1 MGCRL
6 IQANLYYLCVSV
18 DLCDFSKFHYSVIL
32 IKFAIWYYSEF
43 TWSICILCDVA
54 EVFIDDETVESV
66 EWFLWLWAVGLY
78 ARCRVVLRKQVH
90 KKTVIRDGQ
99 EETLV
104 TEDTHI
110 EQDSEGPEE
119 LRESV
124 QEVIDRFMKVDGD
137 NGSGE
142 PL

>member
-1 MGCRL
+1 M
-6 IQANLYYLCVSV
+6 
-18 DLCDFSKFHYSVIL
+18 
-32 IKFAIWYYSEF
+32 
-43 TWSICILCDVA
+43 
-54 EVFIDDETVESV
+54 
-66 EWFLWLWAVGLY
+66 
-78 ARCRVVLRKQVH
+78 H

-110 EQDSEGPEE
+110 EQDSDGPEE

-124 QEVIDRFMKVDGD
+124 REVVDKFMEVVGD

-142 PL
+142 AL

>member
-1 MGCRL
+1 
-6 IQANLYYLCVSV
+6 
-18 DLCDFSKFHYSVIL
+18 
-32 IKFAIWYYSEF
+32 
-43 TWSICILCDVA
+43 
-54 EVFIDDETVESV
+54 
-66 EWFLWLWAVGLY
+66 
-78 ARCRVVLRKQVH
+78 VH

-110 EQDSEGPEE
+110 EQDSDGPEE

-124 QEVIDRFMKVDGD
+124 REVVDKFMEVVGD

-142 PL
+142 AL